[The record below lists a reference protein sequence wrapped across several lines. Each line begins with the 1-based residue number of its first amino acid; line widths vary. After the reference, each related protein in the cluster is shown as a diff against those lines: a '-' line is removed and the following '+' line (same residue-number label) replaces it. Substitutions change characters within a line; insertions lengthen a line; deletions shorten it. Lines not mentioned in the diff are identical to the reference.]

1 MRAGAKGVRINCAG
15 RLGGIE
21 IARTEWQLEGRLPLH
36 SLRSD
41 IDFASVTSH
50 TISGSCGVKVWIYR
64 GDILSDKEGVQAVR
78 QSHVDTK
85 GY

>member
-1 MRAGAKGVRINCAG
+1 MHWKDDCPCIRCVLI
-15 RLGGIE
+15 LI
-21 IARTEWQLEGRLPLH
+21 LL
-36 SLRSD
+36 
-41 IDFASVTSH
+41 SVTSH

-85 GY
+85 DIKDHVATKNKISKSF